1 MPPESLQIA
10 TWLLLLAKKICF
22 GSFLLQSPGSERS
35 LGQEITA
42 IGFYPSHTR
51 KFWEA
56 FADQPERLG
65 KFLPSVTSDIR
76 VTWQPWELN
85 TNCFL
90 LVTVTATYITVT
102 TAHSTCT
109 SGAQDVLARKMSLNA
124 GAHQKYPEVLLK
136 HSGSN
141 ASSLSFSSLRW
152 GMKIRLYHK
161 LACVGGAIGSQTPF

>member
-1 MPPESLQIA
+1 MRFKCGTQPGCFECHRRACRLQHGYSS
-10 TWLLLLAKKICF
+10 WLRRLCF

-35 LGQEITA
+35 LDQEITA

-65 KFLPSVTSDIR
+65 KFPPSVTSDIR

-90 LVTVTATYITVT
+90 LFTVTATYINSNY
-102 TAHSTCT
+102 STLHMHIRSSRC
-109 SGAQDVLARKMSLNA
+109 ACLKDVLKRWSTSEVPRSLTEA
-124 GAHQKYPEVLLK
+124 L
-136 HSGSN
+136 
-141 ASSLSFSSLRW
+141 W
-152 GMKIRLYHK
+152 I
-161 LACVGGAIGSQTPF
+161 